1 VNQSIAVISRLPLRD
16 DLTNTSRAKPVPID
30 SILFGAQGANRVPRH
45 RIRSSGSYDG
55 FLDLL
60 PGMNFLMT
68 ASAQRNEIGFGIV
81 TEVTAWLDVVNLKVS
96 TTSTILA
103 APSIALK
110 YLAPQFSVGPW
121 AELQSGASVTRS
133 VHEATRVRSRNSCFW
148 GCGRRP

>member
-1 VNQSIAVISRLPLRD
+1 MTV
-16 DLTNTSRAKPVPID
+16 
-30 SILFGAQGANRVPRH
+30 GAQC
-45 RIRSSGSYDG
+45 D
-55 FLDLL
+55 
-60 PGMNFLMT
+60 
-68 ASAQRNEIGFGIV
+68 EIGVGVVSEAAARF
-81 TEVTAWLDVVNLKVS
+81 DMVNLKVS

-121 AELQSGASVTRS
+121 AELESGASVTRS